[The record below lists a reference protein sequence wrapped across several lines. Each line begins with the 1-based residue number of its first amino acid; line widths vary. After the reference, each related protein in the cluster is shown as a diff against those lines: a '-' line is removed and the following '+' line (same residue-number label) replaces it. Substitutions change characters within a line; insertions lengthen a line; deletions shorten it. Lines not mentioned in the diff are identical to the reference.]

1 MDVFNPQ
8 IIDTIRSV
16 SASLSTYS
24 TGNSMVGSDGNV
36 LILASDENIIDL
48 DSSENIYF
56 ISQELNG
63 LFHQPIDVID
73 MGLTK
78 YSNTT
83 PSNLFLMETVADDIA
98 DLADIKLQF
107 VGGQNRL
114 EYVPVDLATSNKVEI
129 PYKGLL
135 LINEILDSTNMTIDS
150 LYIKRDLS
158 SNTWMAKMKLL
169 QYDGQ
174 NIDRNVKFQFVDGNE
189 ISGYQPIIYE
199 FGLGFEMV
207 SSENISDMELL
218 KILYIV
224 LDTNQADNNLV
235 VEKIMQNADKL
246 KLMFRKLT
254 TSPIILRTVLG
265 DADEQSIINTV
276 DTSI

>member
-1 MDVFNPQ
+1 
-8 IIDTIRSV
+8 
-16 SASLSTYS
+16 
-24 TGNSMVGSDGNV
+24 MVGSDGNT
-36 LILASDENIIDL
+36 LILASDENIIDF
-48 DSSENIYF
+48 DSSEDIYF
-56 ISQELNG
+56 VSQELNG
-63 LFHQPIDVID
+63 LFHQPIDAINV
-73 MGLTK
+73 GNTK
-78 YSNTT
+78 YNNTT
-83 PSNLFLMETVADDIA
+83 PSNLFLMETEDSTGY
-98 DLADIKLQF
+98 DLVDIKLKF
-107 VGGQNRL
+107 IGDDNRL
-114 EYVPVDLATSNKVEI
+114 EYVPVDLATSNKIEI

-135 LINEILDSTNMTIDS
+135 LINDILDSTNMSIDS
-150 LYIKRDLS
+150 LYIKRDLT
-158 SNTWMAKMKLL
+158 SNTWMIKMRLL

-189 ISGYQPIIYE
+189 ISGYQPIAYE

-265 DADEQSIINTV
+265 DSDEQSIINTV
-276 DTSI
+276 DITI